1 MKHLTTRLVQTA
13 GPGKHYD
20 GDGSGLF
27 LLVKAS
33 GRRSFVQRIAI
44 NAKIRDIGIGS
55 VRWTTLAEAR
65 KLAYE
70 NQRIARR
77 GGDPRTSRAGRV
89 VPTFEAALEKVLDIQ
104 RPTWRNGK
112 SEAQWRASLRDY
124 AGDLMSKPVDAI
136 GPGDV
141 LGSLAPIWST
151 RRETAKRVRQRIG
164 AVMKWSVAE
173 GHRTDNPVDAIG
185 SSLPKNGIKRGHFTA
200 VPYDRVSDA
209 LARVRASRAW
219 WATKAAFEVL
229 VLAAARSGEIRGMRW
244 EEVDLDAKV
253 WTIPSARMKTDRE
266 HRVPLSDR
274 ALVVLREAREHTGG
288 EGLVFPAQRGGV
300 MSDMTLSKLAKELGI
315 EGTPHGMRS
324 AFRDWAAEQTNIP
337 REVCEEALAHV
348 NPNRVESAYRRSDL
362 FDKRRDLMRDW
373 AEYLAD

>member
-1 MKHLTTRLVQTA
+1 
-13 GPGKHYD
+13 
-20 GDGSGLF
+20 
-27 LLVKAS
+27 
-33 GRRSFVQRIAI
+33 
-44 NAKIRDIGIGS
+44 
-55 VRWTTLAEAR
+55 
-65 KLAYE
+65 
-70 NQRIARR
+70 
-77 GGDPRTSRAGRV
+77 
-89 VPTFEAALEKVLDIQ
+89 
-104 RPTWRNGK
+104 
-112 SEAQWRASLRDY
+112 
-124 AGDLMSKPVDAI
+124 MSKPVDAI

-229 VLAAARSGEIRGMRW
+229 VLAAARSGEIRGMVW
-244 EEVDLDAKV
+244 SEVDLDAAV
-253 WTIPSARMKTDRE
+253 WTVPASRVKTGRD

-274 ALVVLREAREHTGG
+274 ALGVLRDAREYGDVD
-288 EGLVFPAQRGGV
+288 LVFPAQRGGM

-337 REVCEEALAHV
+337 REVAEEALAHV

>member
-33 GRRSFVQRIAI
+33 GRRSFVQRLAI
-44 NAKIRDIGIGS
+44 NGKVCDIGIGS

-70 NQRIARR
+70 NQRTARR

-112 SEAQWRASLRDY
+112 SEAQWRSSLRDY
-124 AGDLMSKPVDAI
+124 AGDLMGKPVDAI

-141 LGSLAPIWST
+141 LAVLTPIWSAK
-151 RRETAKRVRQRIG
+151 RETAKRVRQRIG
-164 AVMKWSVAE
+164 AVLKWAIAE

-200 VPYDRVSDA
+200 VPFDRVSDA

-219 WATKAAFEVL
+219 WATKAAFEFL
-229 VLAAARSGEIRGMRW
+229 VLTAARSGEIRGMVW
-244 EEVDLDAKV
+244 SEVDLDAAV
-253 WTIPSARMKTDRE
+253 WAVPASRMKTGRD
-266 HRVPLSDR
+266 HRVPLSDH
-274 ALVVLREAREHTGG
+274 AIGVLREAREYGDVD
-288 EGLVFPAQRGGV
+288 LVFPAQRGGM
-300 MSDMTLSKLAKELGI
+300 MSDMTISKLVKELGI

-324 AFRDWAAEQTNIP
+324 AFRDYAAEQTNIP